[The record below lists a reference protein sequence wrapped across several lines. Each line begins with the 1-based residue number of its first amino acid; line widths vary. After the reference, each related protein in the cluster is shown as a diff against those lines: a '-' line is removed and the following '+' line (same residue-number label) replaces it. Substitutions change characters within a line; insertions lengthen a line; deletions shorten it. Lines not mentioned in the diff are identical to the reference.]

1 MSAGDERIQEV
12 CSFSLASSINFLEI
26 SSEVSQKFFR
36 HFSRIFSRSVW
47 RFRDRLRRLRSRER
61 DLKRQKFVRIVKIL
75 IFFTFFDFSSD
86 FFPFVCLIHGCFCCW
101 IHEVGPSDW
110 RIFRGAGLKIFRFCC
125 DLFQM
130 FEAQVALELVE
141 AVVEEQKSQAV
152 AKEFDP
158 FLDKLN
164 FFLFLKEN

>member
-1 MSAGDERIQEV
+1 
-12 CSFSLASSINFLEI
+12 
-26 SSEVSQKFFR
+26 
-36 HFSRIFSRSVW
+36 
-47 RFRDRLRRLRSRER
+47 
-61 DLKRQKFVRIVKIL
+61 
-75 IFFTFFDFSSD
+75 
-86 FFPFVCLIHGCFCCW
+86 
-101 IHEVGPSDW
+101 
-110 RIFRGAGLKIFRFCC
+110 
-125 DLFQM
+125 M